1 MGWTG
6 CFPRGDSLQR
16 LPRSNRRSSPW
27 TQPPRSRWPRTASTS
42 ARRSVVGFDMRAY
55 SHQGHGPR
63 ADQTGRIQFWDF
75 RYLQA
80 LLRNAAGPPPTPDM
94 ALKARSVSREPAGRG
109 SPSSRQHRPALRPPG
124 LQPRSAT
131 KMTSGQCK
139 MNLLTAGRPLLAL
152 WRRPRHLS
160 ASLFHLFPQDRVGV
174 VTVQSLLFRGEG
186 C

>member
-63 ADQTGRIQFWDF
+63 ADQPGRIHISDSAFYAQS
-75 RYLQA
+75 
-80 LLRNAAGPPPTPDM
+80 LLRRAAGPYMWVMSGRPCCLGSM
-94 ALKARSVSREPAGRG
+94 SALPIRDQMTDTAFLLSRSHLDYDAECSRLPELAAQSATHWECRHAGR
-109 SPSSRQHRPALRPPG
+109 
-124 LQPRSAT
+124 AT
-131 KMTSGQCK
+131 
-139 MNLLTAGRPLLAL
+139 R
-152 WRRPRHLS
+152 
-160 ASLFHLFPQDRVGV
+160 F
-174 VTVQSLLFRGEG
+174 
-186 C
+186 